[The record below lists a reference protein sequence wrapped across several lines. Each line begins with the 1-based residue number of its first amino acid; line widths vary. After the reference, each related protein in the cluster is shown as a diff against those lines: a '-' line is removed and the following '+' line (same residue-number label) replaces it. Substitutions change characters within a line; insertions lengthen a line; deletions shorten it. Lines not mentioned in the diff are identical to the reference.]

1 MKGMWNMCVRN
12 DIWDRAAWVLIAF
25 VGIGLS
31 IVFGYLA
38 SAKAFDPAPYAVES
52 NPF

>member
-1 MKGMWNMCVRN
+1 MSVRN
-12 DIWDRAAWVLIAF
+12 DVWNRAVWVLIAF

-31 IVFGYLA
+31 MALGYLA
-38 SAKAFDPAPYAVES
+38 SAKAFDPAPYTLES